1 MSDIVPTD
9 AKLERVFSEGIF
21 TEGPASDR
29 KGHLLFSDCSE
40 NLIYSFDEISM
51 KTVIWDEN
59 SRHANGMNFDS
70 QGRLVVCC
78 DGKSYASSSLGGAHA
93 VRRYERDGSVST
105 LAESYEGKK
114 LNGPNDLCFDSIGNI
129 YFTDPRY
136 GDMSNLEQDVMA
148 VYKIGIDGSL
158 VRIIDDLESPNG
170 ILLTRDGKTLY
181 IVDHNLS
188 QGGARTLVGYSL
200 SDGGKWEKFT
210 TLLDFGE
217 DYGMDGMVL
226 DDKGNI
232 FVVGGK
238 GEEGGV
244 YIVSPRGDLL
254 DFIHTPEIPGN
265 CTFSGENLDVLYICA
280 TSSLY
285 RIKLNTRGFL
295 AWE

>member
-1 MSDIVPTD
+1 MSDIVPKD

-29 KGHLLFSDCSE
+29 KGHLLFSDCTE
-40 NLIYSFDEISM
+40 NIIYSFDEITE
-51 KTVIWDEN
+51 KTVIWDGN
-59 SRHANGMNFDS
+59 SRHVNGMNFDS

-78 DGKSYASSSLGGAHA
+78 DGKSYPSSPLGGAHA
-93 VRRYERDGSVST
+93 VRRYEKDGSIAT
-105 LAESYEGKK
+105 LAESYQGRN
-114 LNGPNDLCFDSIGNI
+114 LNGPNDLCFDSTGNI

-136 GDMSNLEQDVMA
+136 GDKADMEQDVMA

-158 VRIIDDLESPNG
+158 DRIIDDMESPNG
-170 ILLTRDGKTLY
+170 ILLTRDEKTLY

-188 QGGARTLVGYSL
+188 ESGARTLVSYSL
-200 SDGGKWEKFT
+200 IDSGKWEKSA

-217 DYGMDGMVL
+217 GYGMDGMVL

-238 GEEGGV
+238 GKKSGV
-244 YIVSPRGDLL
+244 YIVSPQGKLL
-254 DFIHTPEIPGN
+254 DFIHTPELPGN

-280 TSSLY
+280 TTSLY